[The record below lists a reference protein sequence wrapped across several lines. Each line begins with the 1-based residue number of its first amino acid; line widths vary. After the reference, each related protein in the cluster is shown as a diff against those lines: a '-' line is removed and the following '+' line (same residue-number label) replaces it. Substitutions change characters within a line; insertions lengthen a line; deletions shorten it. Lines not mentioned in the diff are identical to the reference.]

1 MDPIAVAVTV
11 ERALKTAV
19 AQERDV
25 LGVRRVHSAARRRT
39 PEPAAEVVDVS
50 RRGRS
55 GCVQLTTKWDDDLG
69 FLFSPALAA
78 YETVG
83 EGCALCSGLRSAS
96 DDGVPWPPA
105 LTLRR

>member
-1 MDPIAVAVTV
+1 MCWGCVTCTVQLGAV
-11 ERALKTAV
+11 R
-19 AQERDV
+19 QSPPQNRPHV
-25 LGVRRVHSAARRRT
+25 L
-39 PEPAAEVVDVS
+39 DVS